1 MQCDTASIS
10 FINYYKNSQS
20 PRNQPCFCTPILSLV
35 SFLLGK
41 CGRQHQCDSLIEHF
55 MTGDEMVSDGFKI
68 IDVDDIAYEVDCS
81 VSLALV
87 KGLLL
92 VSHSWLVTV

>member
-1 MQCDTASIS
+1 MLLYTDIISGEFSPWKMRASAGS
-10 FINYYKNSQS
+10 VTHLWN
-20 PRNQPCFCTPILSLV
+20 TSL
-35 SFLLGK
+35 
-41 CGRQHQCDSLIEHF
+41 
-55 MTGDEMVSDGFKI
+55 TGDEMVSDGFKI

-87 KGLLL
+87 KCHLL